1 MNIKEIKQIKLQDF
15 LTAMGCKPVKQYGVN
30 LMYLSP
36 LRTEKHASFKVNTEI
51 NQWYDFGIGR
61 GGNIITLAELL
72 YNSSDVSYLIHQ
84 IERNAPS
91 SVSGSLPTV
100 KPTTPQNSFEHL
112 QVLPITHPALIKYLE
127 ERCIDIETARTVCKE
142 LHFDTRGKH
151 YFGIGFPNIAGG
163 YEIRNPFFK
172 GCIAPKD
179 ISHFY
184 AEEPKKVCFV
194 FEGFMDFLSFMTLR
208 KLKNPQQTGLSLQDY
223 LVLNSVT
230 NIHKTAKRLSRYDSV
245 QCFLDNDEA
254 GRNAYLQLSKEL
266 GKSITDASTLYNGF
280 KDLNEYLCAESK
292 HSEKAEIKKIKRIK
306 L

>member
-1 MNIKEIKQIKLQDF
+1 MNIDKIKQIKLQDF
-15 LTAMGCKPVKQYGVN
+15 LASMGCKPVKQYGIN

-61 GGNIITLAELL
+61 GGNIIALAELL

-100 KPTTPQNSFEHL
+100 KPITPQNSFENL
-112 QVLPITHPALIKYLE
+112 QIFSITHPALIKYLG
-127 ERCIDIETARTVCKE
+127 ERCIDIEIARTVCKE
-142 LHFDTRGKH
+142 LHFDTSGKH
-151 YFGIGFPNIAGG
+151 YFGIGFLNIAGG
-163 YEIRNPFFK
+163 YEMRNPFFK

-194 FEGFMDFLSFMTLR
+194 FEGFMGFLSFMTLR
-208 KLKNPQQTGLSLQDY
+208 RRENDGLKRQDY
-223 LVLNSVT
+223 LGP
-230 NIHKTAKRLSRYDSV
+230 IAH
-245 QCFLDNDEA
+245 FA
-254 GRNAYLQLSKEL
+254 G
-266 GKSITDASTLYNGF
+266 
-280 KDLNEYLCAESK
+280 
-292 HSEKAEIKKIKRIK
+292 
-306 L
+306 

>member
-15 LTAMGCKPVKQYGVN
+15 LAAIGCKPVKQYGVN

-36 LRTEKHASFKVNTEI
+36 LRAEKHASFKVNTEL
-51 NQWYDFGIGR
+51 NKWYDFGIGR
-61 GGNIITLAELL
+61 GGNIIALAELL

-100 KPTTPQNSFEHL
+100 KPITPQNSFEHL

-184 AEEPKKVCFV
+184 AEEPKNVCFV

-208 KLKNPQQTGLSLQDY
+208 RKENDGLRRQDY
-223 LVLNSVT
+223 LVLNSVS
-230 NIHKTAKRLSRYDSV
+230 NIQKALERLSQYDSIL
-245 QCFLDNDEA
+245 CFLDNDQA
-254 GRNAYLQLSKEL
+254 GRKTYLQLSNEL
-266 GKSITDASTLYNGF
+266 GKSVTDVSTLYNGY
-280 KDLNEYLCAESK
+280 KDLNEYLCAETK
-292 HSEKAEIKKIKRIK
+292 HSEKAEVKKAKGIK

>member
-1 MNIKEIKQIKLQDF
+1 MNIKKIKQIKLQDF
-15 LTAMGCKPVKQYGVN
+15 LASMGCKPVKQYGVN

-61 GGNIITLAELL
+61 GGNIIALAELL

-91 SVSGSLPTV
+91 SVSGSLPTI
-100 KPTTPQNSFEHL
+100 KPITPQNSFEHL

-151 YFGIGFPNIAGG
+151 YFGIGCPNIAGG

-208 KLKNPQQTGLSLQDY
+208 RKENDGLKRQDY

-230 NIHKTAKRLSRYDSV
+230 NIHKAAKRLSRYDSV
-245 QCFLDNDEA
+245 QCFLDNDNA

-266 GKSITDASTLYNGF
+266 GKSVADASTLYNGF

-292 HSEKAEIKKIKRIK
+292 HSEKAENKKTKGIK

>member
-1 MNIKEIKQIKLQDF
+1 MNIKKIKQIKLQECR
-15 LTAMGCKPVKQYGVN
+15 TAIGCKPVKQYGVN

-36 LRTEKHASFKVNTEI
+36 LRAEKHASFKVNTEI
-51 NQWYDFGIGR
+51 NQWYDFGIGK
-61 GGNIITLAELL
+61 GGNIIDLAELL
-72 YNSSDVSYLIHQ
+72 YKSSDVSYLIHQ

-91 SVSGSLPTV
+91 NVSGSLPTV
-100 KPTTPQNSFEHL
+100 KPITPQNSFEHL

-127 ERCIDIETARTVCKE
+127 ERCIDIEMARTVCKE

-184 AEEPKKVCFV
+184 AEEPKNVCFV

-208 KLKNPQQTGLSLQDY
+208 RKENDGLRRQDY
-223 LVLNSVT
+223 LVLNSVS
-230 NIHKTAKRLSRYDSV
+230 NIQKALESLSHYENV

-254 GRNAYLQLSKEL
+254 GRKAYQALLMGLKVPVIDSS
-266 GKSITDASTLYNGF
+266 GLYADC
-280 KDLNEYLCAESK
+280 KDLNEFLCRQNRLLQKPVREQRRGLKS
-292 HSEKAEIKKIKRIK
+292 
-306 L
+306 

>member
-1 MNIKEIKQIKLQDF
+1 MNINDIKQIKLHDF
-15 LTAMGCKPVKQYGVN
+15 LAAIGCKPVKQYGVN

-36 LRTEKHASFKVNTEI
+36 LRAEKHASFKVNTEI

-61 GGNIITLAELL
+61 GGNIIDLAELL
-72 YNSSDVSYLIHQ
+72 YNSSDVSYLIRQ

-91 SVSGSLPTV
+91 SVSVSLPTA
-100 KPTTPQNSFEHL
+100 KPITPQNSFEHL
-112 QVLPITHPALIKYLE
+112 QVLPLIHPALIKYLE
-127 ERCIDIETARTVCKE
+127 ERCIDVEIARTVCKE
-142 LHFDTRGKH
+142 LHFETRGKH

-194 FEGFMDFLSFMTLR
+194 FEGFMDFLSFIILR
-208 KLKNPQQTGLSLQDY
+208 RKENDGLKRQDY

-230 NIHKTAKRLSRYDSV
+230 NIHKAAKRLSRYDSV
-245 QCFLDNDEA
+245 QCFLDNDGA

-266 GKSITDASTLYNGF
+266 GKSVTDASTLYNGY

-292 HSEKAEIKKIKRIK
+292 HSEKAENKKAKGIK

>member
-1 MNIKEIKQIKLQDF
+1 MNIKEIKQIKLQNF
-15 LTAMGCKPVKQYGVN
+15 LAPMGCKPVKLYSVN
-30 LMYLSP
+30 LMYLSL

-51 NQWYDFGIGR
+51 NQWYDFGIGK
-61 GGNIITLAELL
+61 GGNIIDLAELL
-72 YNSSDVSYLIHQ
+72 YKSSDVSYLIHQ

-91 SVSGSLPTV
+91 NVSGSLPTV
-100 KPTTPQNSFEHL
+100 KPITPQNSFEHL

-127 ERCIDIETARTVCKE
+127 ERCIDIEMARTVCKE

-184 AEEPKKVCFV
+184 AEEPKNVCFV

-208 KLKNPQQTGLSLQDY
+208 RKENDGLRRQDY
-223 LVLNSVT
+223 LVLNSVS
-230 NIHKTAKRLSRYDSV
+230 NIQKALESLSHYENV

-254 GRNAYLQLSKEL
+254 GRKAYQALLMGLKVPVIDSS
-266 GKSITDASTLYNGF
+266 GLYADC
-280 KDLNEYLCAESK
+280 KDLNEFLCRQNRLLQKPVREQRRGLKS
-292 HSEKAEIKKIKRIK
+292 
-306 L
+306 

>member
-1 MNIKEIKQIKLQDF
+1 MNTEKIKQIKLQDF
-15 LTAMGCKPVKQYGVN
+15 LAAMGCKPVKQYGVN

-51 NQWYDFGIGR
+51 NQWYDFGIGK
-61 GGNIITLAELL
+61 GGNIIDLAELL

-91 SVSGSLPTV
+91 SVSVSLPTAQ
-100 KPTTPQNSFEHL
+100 PTLQKNSFEQL
-112 QVLPITHPALIKYLE
+112 QVQPLIHPALIKYLE
-127 ERCIDIETARTVCKE
+127 ERCIDVETARTVCKE

-163 YEIRNPFFK
+163 YEIRNTFFK
-172 GCIAPKD
+172 GCIALKD

-184 AEEPKKVCFV
+184 AEEPKKVCLI

-208 KLKNPQQTGLSLQDY
+208 RKENDGLKRQDY

-230 NIHKTAKRLSRYDSV
+230 NIHKAAKRLSRYDSV
-245 QCFLDNDEA
+245 QCFLDNDNA

-266 GKSITDASTLYNGF
+266 GKSVTDASTLYNGY
-280 KDLNEYLCAESK
+280 KDLNEYLCAEAK
-292 HSEKAEIKKIKRIK
+292 HSEKAEVKKAKGIK

>member
-1 MNIKEIKQIKLQDF
+1 MNIDQIKKIKLQDF
-15 LTAMGCKPVKQYGVN
+15 LATIDCKPVKQCGVN

-36 LRTEKHASFKVNTEI
+36 LRTEKHASFKVNTEL
-51 NQWYDFGIGR
+51 NLWYDFGIGR
-61 GGNIITLAELL
+61 GGNIIDLAELL

-91 SVSGSLPTV
+91 CVSVSLPTA
-100 KPTTPQNSFEHL
+100 KPNKPQNSFENL
-112 QVLPITHPALIKYLE
+112 QVLSISHPALIKYLG
-127 ERCIDIETARTVCKE
+127 ERCIDIEIARTICKE

-254 GRNAYLQLSKEL
+254 GKNAYLQLSKEL

>member
-1 MNIKEIKQIKLQDF
+1 MNIKKIKQIKLQDF
-15 LTAMGCKPVKQYGVN
+15 LASMGCKPVKQYGVN
-30 LMYLSP
+30 FMYLSP

-61 GGNIITLAELL
+61 GGNIIALAELL

-100 KPTTPQNSFEHL
+100 KPITPQNSFEHL

-127 ERCIDIETARTVCKE
+127 ERCIDVETARTVCKE

-254 GRNAYLQLSKEL
+254 GRNTYLQLSKEL

>member
-1 MNIKEIKQIKLQDF
+1 MNIKKIKQIKLQDF
-15 LTAMGCKPVKQYGVN
+15 LASMGCKPVKQYGVN
-30 LMYLSP
+30 FMYLSP

-61 GGNIITLAELL
+61 GGNIIALAELL

-100 KPTTPQNSFEHL
+100 KPITPQNSFEHL

-127 ERCIDIETARTVCKE
+127 ERCIDVETARTVCKE

-223 LVLNSVT
+223 LVLNSVS
-230 NIHKTAKRLSRYDSV
+230 NIQKALERLSQYDSV
-245 QCFLDNDEA
+245 QCFLDNDNA

-266 GKSITDASTLYNGF
+266 ENSVVDASTLYNGY
-280 KDLNEYLCAESK
+280 KDLNEYLCAKIK
-292 HSEKAEIKKIKRIK
+292 HSEKAENKKIKGIK

>member
-1 MNIKEIKQIKLQDF
+1 MNINDIKQIKLHDF
-15 LTAMGCKPVKQYGVN
+15 LAAVGCKPVKQYGVN

-36 LRTEKHASFKVNTEI
+36 LRAEKHASFKVNTEI
-51 NQWYDFGIGR
+51 NQWYDFGIGK
-61 GGNIITLAELL
+61 GGNIIDLAELL

-84 IERNAPS
+84 IERNAPR
-91 SVSGSLPTV
+91 SVSVSLPTT
-100 KPTTPQNSFEHL
+100 KPITPQNSFEHL

-127 ERCIDIETARTVCKE
+127 ERCIDVEMARTVCKE

-184 AEEPKKVCFV
+184 AEEPKKVCLI

-208 KLKNPQQTGLSLQDY
+208 RKENDGLKRQDY

-230 NIHKTAKRLSRYDSV
+230 NIHKAAKRLSRYGSV
-245 QCFLDNDEA
+245 QCFLDNDNA

-266 GKSITDASTLYNGF
+266 GKSVTDASTLYNGF

-292 HSEKAEIKKIKRIK
+292 HSERAEIKKSKGIK

>member
-15 LTAMGCKPVKQYGVN
+15 LASMGCKPVKQYGVN

-36 LRTEKHASFKVNTEI
+36 FRTEKHASFKVNTEI

-61 GGNIITLAELL
+61 GGNIIALAELL

-100 KPTTPQNSFEHL
+100 KPITPQNSFEHL

-127 ERCIDIETARTVCKE
+127 ERCIDVETARTVCKE

-208 KLKNPQQTGLSLQDY
+208 RKENDRLKWQDY

-230 NIHKTAKRLSRYDSV
+230 NIHKAAKRLSRYDSV

-266 GKSITDASTLYNGF
+266 GKSVADASTLYNGF

-292 HSEKAEIKKIKRIK
+292 HSEKAEIKKTKGIK

>member
-15 LTAMGCKPVKQYGVN
+15 LAAIGCKPVKQYGVN

-36 LRTEKHASFKVNTEI
+36 LRAEKHTSFKVNTEL
-51 NQWYDFGIGR
+51 NKWYDFGIGR
-61 GGNIITLAELL
+61 GGNIIALAELL

-100 KPTTPQNSFEHL
+100 KPITPQNSFEHL

-127 ERCIDIETARTVCKE
+127 ERCIDVETARTVCKE

-184 AEEPKKVCFV
+184 AEEPKKVCFL

-208 KLKNPQQTGLSLQDY
+208 RKENDGLRRQDY
-223 LVLNSVT
+223 LVLNSVS
-230 NIHKTAKRLSRYDSV
+230 NIQKALERLSQYDSIL
-245 QCFLDNDEA
+245 CFLDNDEA
-254 GRNAYLQLSKEL
+254 GRNVYLQLSKEL
-266 GKSITDASTLYNGF
+266 GKSVTDASTLYNGY
-280 KDLNEYLCAESK
+280 KDLNEYLCAETK
-292 HSEKAEIKKIKRIK
+292 HSEKAEVKKAKGIK

>member
-1 MNIKEIKQIKLQDF
+1 MNIKKIKQIKLQDF
-15 LTAMGCKPVKQYGVN
+15 LASMGCKPVKQYGVN

-61 GGNIITLAELL
+61 GGNIIALAELL

-100 KPTTPQNSFEHL
+100 KPITPQNSFEHL

-127 ERCIDIETARTVCKE
+127 ERCIDVETARTVCKE

>member
-1 MNIKEIKQIKLQDF
+1 MNIDQIKQIKLQDF
-15 LTAMGCKPVKQYGVN
+15 LATMGCKPVKQYGVN

-36 LRTEKHASFKVNTEI
+36 LRTEKHASFKINTEL
-51 NQWYDFGIGR
+51 NLWYDFGISR
-61 GGNIITLAELL
+61 GGNIIDLVELL

-84 IERNAPS
+84 IERNALGCV
-91 SVSGSLPTV
+91 SVSLPTV
-100 KPTTPQNSFEHL
+100 KPNARQNSFENL
-112 QVLPITHPALIKYLE
+112 QVLSITRPALINYLG
-127 ERCIDIETARTVCKE
+127 ERCIGIEIARTVCKE

-151 YFGIGFPNIAGG
+151 YFGIGFPNISGG

-184 AEEPKKVCFV
+184 AEEPKKVCLV

-208 KLKNPQQTGLSLQDY
+208 RKENDGLKRQDY

-230 NIHKTAKRLSRYDSV
+230 NIHKAAKRLSRYDSV

-254 GRNAYLQLSKEL
+254 GRNSYLQLSKEL
-266 GKSITDASTLYNGF
+266 GKPVTDASTLYNGF

-292 HSEKAEIKKIKRIK
+292 HSENAENKKSKGIK

>member
-1 MNIKEIKQIKLQDF
+1 MNIKKIKQIKLQDF
-15 LTAMGCKPVKQYGVN
+15 LATMGCKPVKQYGVN

-36 LRTEKHASFKVNTEI
+36 LRTEKHASFKINTEI

-61 GGNIITLAELL
+61 GGNIIALAELL

-91 SVSGSLPTV
+91 SVSGSLPTI
-100 KPTTPQNSFEHL
+100 KPITPQNSFEHL

-151 YFGIGFPNIAGG
+151 YFGIGCPNIAGG

-208 KLKNPQQTGLSLQDY
+208 RKENDRLKWQDY

-230 NIHKTAKRLSRYDSV
+230 NIHKAAKRLSRYDSV

-254 GRNAYLQLSKEL
+254 GRNSYLQLSKEL
-266 GKSITDASTLYNGF
+266 GKPVTDASTLYNGF
-280 KDLNEYLCAESK
+280 KDLNEYLCAEFK
-292 HSEKAEIKKIKRIK
+292 HSENAENKKSKGIK

>member
-1 MNIKEIKQIKLQDF
+1 MNIKKIKQIKLQDF
-15 LTAMGCKPVKQYGVN
+15 LASMGCKPVKQYGVN
-30 LMYLSP
+30 FMYLSP

-61 GGNIITLAELL
+61 GGNIIALAELL

-100 KPTTPQNSFEHL
+100 KPITPQNSFEHL

-127 ERCIDIETARTVCKE
+127 ERCIDVETARTVCKE

-230 NIHKTAKRLSRYDSV
+230 NIHKAAKRLSRYDSV

>member
-1 MNIKEIKQIKLQDF
+1 MNIKKIKQIKLQDF
-15 LTAMGCKPVKQYGVN
+15 LASMGCKPVKQYGVN

-61 GGNIITLAELL
+61 GGNIIALAELL

-91 SVSGSLPTV
+91 SVSDSLPTI
-100 KPTTPQNSFEHL
+100 KPITPQNSFEHL

-208 KLKNPQQTGLSLQDY
+208 RKENDRLKWQDY

-230 NIHKTAKRLSRYDSV
+230 NIHKAAKRLSRYDSV

-266 GKSITDASTLYNGF
+266 GKSVADASTLYNGF

-292 HSEKAEIKKIKRIK
+292 HSEKAENKKIKGIRP
-306 L
+306 

>member
-15 LTAMGCKPVKQYGVN
+15 LAAIGCKPVKQYGVN

-36 LRTEKHASFKVNTEI
+36 LRAEKHASFKVNTEL
-51 NQWYDFGIGR
+51 NKWYDFGIGR
-61 GGNIITLAELL
+61 GGNIIALAELL

-100 KPTTPQNSFEHL
+100 KPITPQNSFEHL

-127 ERCIDIETARTVCKE
+127 ERCIDIETTRTVCKE

-184 AEEPKKVCFV
+184 AEEPKKVCLV

-208 KLKNPQQTGLSLQDY
+208 RKENDGLKRQDY

-230 NIHKTAKRLSRYDSV
+230 NIHKSAKRLSRYDSV

-254 GRNAYLQLSKEL
+254 GRNAYLRLSKEFGNL
-266 GKSITDASTLYNGF
+266 VTDASTLYSGF

-292 HSEKAEIKKIKRIK
+292 HSEKTENKKIRGIN

>member
-1 MNIKEIKQIKLQDF
+1 MNIKKIKQIKLQDF
-15 LTAMGCKPVKQYGVN
+15 LASMGCKPVKQYGVN

-61 GGNIITLAELL
+61 GGNIIALAELL

-91 SVSGSLPTV
+91 SVSDSLPTI
-100 KPTTPQNSFEHL
+100 KPITPQNSFEHL

-151 YFGIGFPNIAGG
+151 YFGIGCPNIAGG

-208 KLKNPQQTGLSLQDY
+208 RKENDRLKWQDY

-230 NIHKTAKRLSRYDSV
+230 NIHKAAKRLSRYDSV

-266 GKSITDASTLYNGF
+266 GKPVTDASTLYNGF

-292 HSEKAEIKKIKRIK
+292 HSEKAENKKSKGIK

>member
-1 MNIKEIKQIKLQDF
+1 MNIKKIKQIKLQDF
-15 LTAMGCKPVKQYGVN
+15 LASMGFKPVKQYGVN

-61 GGNIITLAELL
+61 GGNIIALAELL

-100 KPTTPQNSFEHL
+100 KPITPQNSFEHL

-127 ERCIDIETARTVCKE
+127 ERCIDVETARTVCKE

-266 GKSITDASTLYNGF
+266 RKSITDASTLYNGF

>member
-1 MNIKEIKQIKLQDF
+1 MNIKEIKQIKLHDF
-15 LTAMGCKPVKQYGVN
+15 LAAIGCKPVKQYGVN

-36 LRTEKHASFKVNTEI
+36 LRAEKHASFKVNTEI
-51 NQWYDFGIGR
+51 NQWYDFGIGK
-61 GGNIITLAELL
+61 GGNIIDLAELL
-72 YNSSDVSYLIHQ
+72 YKSSDVSYLIHQ

-91 SVSGSLPTV
+91 NVLGSLPTV
-100 KPTTPQNSFEHL
+100 KPITPQNSFEHL

-127 ERCIDIETARTVCKE
+127 ERCIDIEMARTVCKE

-184 AEEPKKVCFV
+184 AEEPKNVCFV

-208 KLKNPQQTGLSLQDY
+208 RKENDGLRRQDY
-223 LVLNSVT
+223 LVLNSVS
-230 NIHKTAKRLSRYDSV
+230 NIQKALESLSHYENV

-254 GRNAYLQLSKEL
+254 GRKAYQALLMGLKVPVIDSS
-266 GKSITDASTLYNGF
+266 GLYADC
-280 KDLNEYLCAESK
+280 KDLNEFLCRQNRLLQKPVREQRRGLKS
-292 HSEKAEIKKIKRIK
+292 
-306 L
+306 

>member
-1 MNIKEIKQIKLQDF
+1 MNIKEIKRIKLQDF
-15 LTAMGCKPVKQYGVN
+15 LAAMGCKPVKQYGVN

-36 LRTEKHASFKVNTEI
+36 LRTEEHASFKVNTEI
-51 NQWYDFGIGR
+51 NQWYDFGIGK
-61 GGNIITLAELL
+61 GGNIIDLAKQL
-72 YNSSDVSYLIHQ
+72 YKSSDLSYLIHQ

-91 SVSGSLPTV
+91 SVLVSLPTAQ
-100 KPTTPQNSFEHL
+100 PTLQNNSFEHL
-112 QVLPITHPALIKYLE
+112 QVQPLIHPALIKYLE
-127 ERCIDIETARTVCKE
+127 ERCIDIETARAVCKE

-184 AEEPKKVCFV
+184 AEEPKKVCFL

-208 KLKNPQQTGLSLQDY
+208 RKENDGLKRQDY

-230 NIHKTAKRLSRYDSV
+230 NIHKAAKRLSRYDSV
-245 QCFLDNDEA
+245 QCFLDNDNA
-254 GRNAYLQLSKEL
+254 GRNAYLKLSKEL
-266 GKSITDASTLYNGF
+266 GKSVTDTSTLYNGF

-292 HSEKAEIKKIKRIK
+292 HSERAEIKKSKGIK